1 MKKIVSLLICLSF
14 VLFCFCS
21 CAETVDYSDKVI
33 DVNALASELN
43 TKLTFVDDLALVDE
57 SIVSALYGFKG
68 TEKLVV
74 YAAGGATPEEIIV
87 AEYATVDD
95 AIAAFSAFEARVTSQ
110 EKIFDTYNP
119 EYRPLLN
126 GMYLKQ
132 LGKYVV
138 YCVSSSNADIAGIV
152 DAAFNV

>member
-1 MKKIVSLLICLSF
+1 MKKILACLLCLSF
-14 VLFCFCS
+14 IFVAFCS
-21 CAETVDYSDKVI
+21 CGNTVDYSDKVI
-33 DVNALASELN
+33 DVNALAARLN

-57 SIVSALYGFKG
+57 NIVNALYGFKG

-74 YAAGGATPEEIIV
+74 YAAGGATPEEIII

-95 AIAAFSAFEARVTSQ
+95 AKAALPSFEARVKNQ
-110 EKIFDTYNP
+110 EKTFDTYNP

-138 YCVSSSNADIAGIV
+138 YCVSSSNDDIAGIV
-152 DAAFNV
+152 SAVFEG